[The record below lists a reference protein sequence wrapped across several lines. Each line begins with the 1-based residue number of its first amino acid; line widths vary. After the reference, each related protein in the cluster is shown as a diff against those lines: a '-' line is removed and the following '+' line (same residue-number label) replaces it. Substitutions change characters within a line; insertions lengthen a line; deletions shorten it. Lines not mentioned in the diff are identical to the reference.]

1 MPTSGFD
8 QVARTHVGCRR
19 RLNEDAILACPDRR
33 LWAVADGMGGHD
45 AGEVASAMVV
55 EALSRTPTDDSGHAS
70 PAAVLAALED
80 VNAQLV
86 DMGRRGFDSRTIG
99 STVVGLV
106 AGGDDFTCF
115 WAGDSRAYRVRN
127 GSIERLSRDHSLV
140 QDLIDGGMISA
151 AEAETHPN
159 ANIITRAV
167 GAAELLQVDTVRG
180 EILPGDTFLLASDG
194 LTRLLSDEELRAA
207 LGGDDLEAIAEALLA
222 AALDRDAPDNVS
234 LIVLR
239 ATEAGAEPAGTGVQ
253 AVLRHGLQW
262 H

>member
-167 GAAELLQVDTVRG
+167 GVHDELQVETVTGDVR
-180 EILPGDTFLLASDG
+180 PGDLFLLASDG
-194 LTRLLSDEELRAA
+194 LTRLVGDGELADELRR
-207 LGGDDLEAIAEALLA
+207 GDIESSAERLLQLTLA
-222 AALDRDAPDNVS
+222 REAPDNVS
-234 LIVLR
+234 LILLR
-239 ATEAGAEPAGTGVQ
+239 ATDQPAT
-253 AVLRHGLQW
+253 AAHTILKHGLQSQ
-262 H
+262 

>member
-1 MPTSGFD
+1 MPAAGYD
-8 QVARTHVGCRR
+8 QVAKTHVGCRR
-19 RLNEDAILACPDRR
+19 KLNEDAVLACPERK

-55 EALSRTPTDDSGHAS
+55 EALSRTPTDESGRAS
-70 PAAVLAALED
+70 PAAALAALED

-86 DMGRRGFDSRTIG
+86 EMGRRGFDSRTIG

-167 GAAELLQVDTVRG
+167 GVSEELQVDTVS
-180 EILPGDTFLLASDG
+180 GDVSIGDLFLLASDG
-194 LTRLLSDEELRAA
+194 LTRLVSDDELSAELRN
-207 LGGDDLEAIAEALLA
+207 GDIESMADSLLRLV
-222 AALDRDAPDNVS
+222 LDREAPDNVS
-234 LIVLR
+234 LILLR
-239 ATEAGAEPAGTGVQ
+239 ATDLPAAT
-253 AVLRHGLQW
+253 AHTILKHGLQSQ
-262 H
+262 